1 MIPPA
6 ANRALGVLALVA
18 TLAAVLIFTNLG
30 DRYLWED
37 EAETALLAQRVLRV
51 GVPIAWDGR
60 DLISQ
65 RCGTDYD
72 SNYLWRE
79 TPWLQFYV
87 TALSFKLFGA
97 STLTAR
103 LLFGVAGLLAILSLY
118 VLGTKLFRDPA
129 VALLATAFLT
139 LSVPFLLH
147 VRQARYYAIAALATI
162 WAIYFFF
169 ALLRDQRGALLGLV
183 LAMTVL
189 FHSNYLA
196 CFATAAGLGFALYAF
211 PFDRRATLRLAGA
224 AAATLAINLS
234 WVAMFDMQGKA
245 GYAAAGLSV
254 HRFFLKT
261 WVYFSRIELYACS
274 FVLLATLVAVRF
286 LLIRRNPERAAGWPE
301 PRVCVA
307 LALFTLGHVLVMAAG
322 PYFWFRYVI
331 GLLPVLA
338 LLQAVVVRA
347 TWRVG
352 RLGAVAAVAVCALA
366 LFVDR
371 ADLVR
376 GRLGSLPV
384 KYVDEITHHVPGP
397 ISGIVSH
404 LGANARPGDRVFMS
418 YGDLPVRFYTTGLD
432 IRGGLGCQGYAG
444 WPAADWLIDRHFR
457 IDPKGPGSAPGWV
470 EDAER
475 MSDYLRRVPG
485 GEYRGFRIPE
495 IDTTWEN
502 LPEPPLHRYRAPTDG
517 PRLVIYRR
525 QVR

>member
-1 MIPPA
+1 VTLPA
-6 ANRALGVLALVA
+6 VNRALVVLVLIT
-18 TLAAVLIFTNLG
+18 TLGAVLIFANLG
-30 DRYLWED
+30 DRYLWDD
-37 EAETALLAQRVLRV
+37 EAETALLAQRVLRF

-72 SNYLWRE
+72 ANYLWRE

-97 STLTAR
+97 GTLTAR
-103 LLFGVAGLLAILSLY
+103 LFFGVLGVLSILSLY
-118 VLGTKLFRDPA
+118 VLGVALFRDRA
-129 VALLATAFLT
+129 LALLATAFLT

-169 ALLRDQRGALLGLV
+169 QLIRNRRGALLGLV

-196 CFATAAGLGFALYAF
+196 GFATAAGLGLALIAF

-224 AAATLAINLS
+224 AVATLVINLP
-234 WVAMFDMQGKA
+234 WLAMFDMRGKA
-245 GYAAAGLSV
+245 DYAATGLSV
-254 HRFFLKT
+254 QSYATKT
-261 WVYFSRIELYACS
+261 WVYLFRIELYVCS
-274 FVLLATLVAVRF
+274 FVLLAAFIAVRF
-286 LLIRRNPERAAGWPE
+286 LLIRGKPERAASWPE

-307 LALFTLGHVLVMAAG
+307 LALFTLGHVLVLAAG
-322 PYFWFRYVI
+322 PYFWFRYVV
-331 GLLPVLA
+331 GLFPVFA
-338 LLQAVVVRA
+338 LLQAVVIRA
-347 TWRVG
+347 LWPVN
-352 RLGAVAAVAVCALA
+352 RLAAVAACALA

-376 GRLGSLPV
+376 GRLGSPPV

-397 ISGIVSH
+397 IAGIVSH
-404 LGANARPGDRVFMS
+404 LRAYARPGDRVFMS
-418 YGDLPVRFYTTGLD
+418 YGDLPIRFYTGLEV
-432 IRGGLGCQGYAG
+432 RGGLGCQGFAG
-444 WPAADWLIDRHFR
+444 WPPADWIIDRHFR
-457 IDPKGPGSAPGWV
+457 FDPNGPGSAPGWA

-475 MSDYLRRVPG
+475 MSGYLRRVPVG
-485 GEYRGFRIPE
+485 DYRGVRIAE
-495 IDTTWEN
+495 IDTVWEN

-525 QVR
+525 HVR